1 MGGLLTMSER
11 AVIDLVPDPPTAPQ
25 TRGIVLDKAAG
36 LYDTL
41 MPVVTLWQEK
51 RMNRRT
57 AELMELDPSDRVL
70 DIGCATG
77 EMTLAAGRGLDGQA
91 GGIAIGL
98 DAAPK
103 MIAKARKK
111 IRDAPC
117 RFDIGVA
124 EKLPYADGVFDKVVS
139 TYFFHHLNLEDK
151 LTALCEVHRVLC
163 SGGLFILVDV
173 DIPTTL
179 FGKFCARSGE
189 WLFKQ
194 PEIGE
199 NIDGKLREL
208 FEPAGFA
215 RVEQLA
221 HDMGYV
227 TTFSLRKE

>member
-1 MGGLLTMSER
+1 MMNEP
-11 AVIDLVPDPPTAPQ
+11 AVIAPVPDPPEAPQ

-57 AELMELDPSDRVL
+57 AEMLDPAPSDRVL

-77 EMTLAAGRGLDGQA
+77 EMTLEVARRLDGGA
-91 GGIAIGL
+91 GGLAIGL

-111 IRDAPC
+111 IGDNPC

-124 EKLPYADGVFDKVVS
+124 EKLPYADGVFAKAVS

-151 LTALCEVHRVLC
+151 LTALREVHRVLC
-163 SGGLFILVDV
+163 DDGLFILVDV
-173 DIPTTL
+173 DIPTTM
-179 FGKFCARSGE
+179 FGRFCARSGE
-189 WLFKQ
+189 WLFRQ

-199 NIDGKLREL
+199 NIDGKLRGL
-208 FEPAGFA
+208 FEPAGFT

>member
-1 MGGLLTMSER
+1 MTPER
-11 AVIDLVPDPPTAPQ
+11 PPIAPVADPPEAPA
-25 TRGIVLDKAAG
+25 TRGIVLDHAAG

-57 AELMELDPSDRVL
+57 ASLLAPAGGDRVL

-77 EMTLAAGRGLDGQA
+77 AMTLATAAYLDAGA
-91 GGIAIGL
+91 GGLAVGL
-98 DAAPK
+98 DAAPR

-111 IRDAPC
+111 IGTAPC

-124 EKLPYADGVFDKVVS
+124 ERLPYADATFDKAVS
-139 TYFFHHLNLEDK
+139 TYFFHHLNLDDK
-151 LTALCEVHRVLC
+151 LAALREVHRVLC
-163 SGGLFILVDV
+163 PGGLFILVDV
-173 DIPTTL
+173 DLPTTA
-179 FGKFCARSGE
+179 FGRFCARAGE
-189 WLFKQ
+189 WLFRQ

-208 FEPAGFA
+208 FEPAGF
-215 RVEQLA
+215 VDMQNLA

-227 TTFSLRKE
+227 TTFALRKE